1 MSIHA
6 LHDDHGRTVRYLRLS
21 LTDRCNLRCLY
32 CHSNARHQCIPHE
45 KVLRYEEMI
54 RLVQIVRGMGV
65 GKVRLTGGEPFARK
79 GCDDF
84 LLRLRQRFDDL
95 DIRITTNG
103 TLLEEH
109 IPLLQRI
116 RISAVNLSLD
126 SFDRETFARVTGRD
140 MLSEVLRALDAMLAA
155 GIRVKINAVG
165 LRGINDGQLADF
177 VHAAMTLPVDVR
189 FIEFMPMGSDTLW
202 SPENFWPASDI
213 RAAVEQHVRLVP
225 LGDAN
230 EGQRGPARMFALE
243 SGKGRMGFITPLT
256 NHFCL
261 SCNRLRMTS
270 DGHLRTC
277 LFGSIRCGPCCV
289 IPRSRMSIS
298 PGSSPRPARAS
309 PWARICWRPG
319 RGALWPAARWS
330 PSAARAG
337 RSCRTARCPAG
348 WGGRHNRPCHIY

>member
-140 MLSEVLRALDAMLAA
+140 MLPEVLRALDAMLAA

-165 LRGINDGQLADF
+165 LRGINDSQMADF

-202 SPENFWPASDI
+202 SPENFWPAGDI

-243 SGKGRMGFITPLT
+243 GGKGRMGFITPLT

-261 SCNRLRMTS
+261 SCNRLRLTS

-277 LFGSIRCGPCCV
+277 LFADREYPLRPLLRHSKVTDEHIARV
-289 IPRSRMSIS
+289 IAQACKSKPV
-298 PGSSPRPARAS
+298 
-309 PWARICWRPG
+309 
-319 RGALWPAARWS
+319 GADLLAARQ
-330 PSAARAG
+330 
-337 RSCRTARCPAG
+337 
-348 WGGRHNRPCHIY
+348 GGAVASSKMVSIGG

>member
-140 MLSEVLRALDAMLAA
+140 MLPEVLRALDAMLAA

-202 SPENFWPASDI
+202 SSTSAWCRWAMPT
-213 RAAVEQHVRLVP
+213 RA
-225 LGDAN
+225 
-230 EGQRGPARMFALE
+230 
-243 SGKGRMGFITPLT
+243 
-256 NHFCL
+256 
-261 SCNRLRMTS
+261 
-270 DGHLRTC
+270 
-277 LFGSIRCGPCCV
+277 
-289 IPRSRMSIS
+289 
-298 PGSSPRPARAS
+298 
-309 PWARICWRPG
+309 
-319 RGALWPAARWS
+319 
-330 PSAARAG
+330 SAARPAC
-337 RSCRTARCPAG
+337 SPWKAARGA
-348 WGGRHNRPCHIY
+348 WASSRR

>member
-6 LHDDHGRTVRYLRLS
+6 LHDAHGRTVRYLRLS

-140 MLSEVLRALDAMLAA
+140 MLPEVLRALDAMLAA
-155 GIRVKINAVG
+155 MADSIESYAKEALLYQAV
-165 LRGINDGQLADF
+165 A
-177 VHAAMTLPVDVR
+177 AAMDLAPTQEQ
-189 FIEFMPMGSDTLW
+189 IDTYSAYTDTYGANYCTMIALM
-202 SPENFWPASDI
+202 DT
-213 RAAVEQHVRLVP
+213 VT
-225 LGDAN
+225 DA
-230 EGQRGPARMFALE
+230 
-243 SGKGRMGFITPLT
+243 LT
-256 NHFCL
+256 
-261 SCNRLRMTS
+261 T
-270 DGHLRTC
+270 
-277 LFGSIRCGPCCV
+277 
-289 IPRSRMSIS
+289 
-298 PGSSPRPARAS
+298 
-309 PWARICWRPG
+309 
-319 RGALWPAARWS
+319 GAQVK
-330 PSAARAG
+330 
-337 RSCRTARCPAG
+337 
-348 WGGRHNRPCHIY
+348 

>member
-140 MLSEVLRALDAMLAA
+140 MLPEVLRALDAMLAA

-189 FIEFMPMGSDTLW
+189 FIEFMPMGSDT
-202 SPENFWPASDI
+202 
-213 RAAVEQHVRLVP
+213 H
-225 LGDAN
+225 

-243 SGKGRMGFITPLT
+243 GGKGRMGFITPLT

-261 SCNRLRMTS
+261 SCNRLRLTS

-277 LFGSIRCGPCCV
+277 LFADREYPLRPLLRHPKVTDEHIARV
-289 IPRSRMSIS
+289 IAQACKSKPV
-298 PGSSPRPARAS
+298 
-309 PWARICWRPG
+309 
-319 RGALWPAARWS
+319 GADLLAARQ
-330 PSAARAG
+330 
-337 RSCRTARCPAG
+337 
-348 WGGRHNRPCHIY
+348 GGAVASSKMVSIGG

>member
-140 MLSEVLRALDAMLAA
+140 MLPEVLRGADNFRMLLYS
-155 GIRVKINAVG
+155 IVLIVMMLLNASPKFASFKAK
-165 LRGINDGQLADF
+165 LR
-177 VHAAMTLPVDVR
+177 
-189 FIEFMPMGSDTLW
+189 W
-202 SPENFWPASDI
+202 EN
-213 RAAVEQHVRLVP
+213 
-225 LGDAN
+225 
-230 EGQRGPARMFALE
+230 
-243 SGKGRMGFITPLT
+243 
-256 NHFCL
+256 L
-261 SCNRLRMTS
+261 SA
-270 DGHLRTC
+270 
-277 LFGSIRCGPCCV
+277 LFGRKKAV
-289 IPRSRMSIS
+289 KQK
-298 PGSSPRPARAS
+298 
-309 PWARICWRPG
+309 
-319 RGALWPAARWS
+319 
-330 PSAARAG
+330 
-337 RSCRTARCPAG
+337 
-348 WGGRHNRPCHIY
+348 

>member
-140 MLSEVLRALDAMLAA
+140 MLPEVLRALDAMLAETW
-155 GIRVKINAVG
+155 GTSCI
-165 LRGINDGQLADF
+165 
-177 VHAAMTLPVDVR
+177 
-189 FIEFMPMGSDTLW
+189 
-202 SPENFWPASDI
+202 
-213 RAAVEQHVRLVP
+213 
-225 LGDAN
+225 
-230 EGQRGPARMFALE
+230 
-243 SGKGRMGFITPLT
+243 
-256 NHFCL
+256 CL
-261 SCNRLRMTS
+261 LYTS
-270 DGHLRTC
+270 D
-277 LFGSIRCGPCCV
+277 
-289 IPRSRMSIS
+289 
-298 PGSSPRPARAS
+298 
-309 PWARICWRPG
+309 
-319 RGALWPAARWS
+319 AADEL
-330 PSAARAG
+330 
-337 RSCRTARCPAG
+337 
-348 WGGRHNRPCHIY
+348 